1 MERTPHWSSQASSD
15 TVSFTLTYHT
25 WQFIIFTIFTITA
38 YIFSY
43 SFSLLFWIQDLAFWQ
58 ILSSIDL
65 FLYYRTD
72 STDSRN
78 IQFFSA
84 QRLDL
89 FAWCVMTKPALSRF
103 SNALKIIA
111 LSFHFIDEAINHWWG
126 RLRACVRAGG
136 VIDDTLNICFDNI
149 NSLFHITVSVTY

>member
-1 MERTPHWSSQASSD
+1 MERTPHWSSRASSD

-111 LSFHFIDEAINHWWG
+111 SFISFHRRGNQPLVRTAARLCESWW
-126 RLRACVRAGG
+126 RDRRHFEHL
-136 VIDDTLNICFDNI
+136 LW
-149 NSLFHITVSVTY
+149 